1 MIPRVM
7 HSKTRLLLFPAIA
20 AGLLCFQLPVADA
33 RQFRTIRTIAT
44 PEKLPENA
52 QPVERFRPVK
62 AQIVR
67 AAVEKL
73 AEAWNT
79 GTLDPLLSREK
90 FYNKDRLLDTLAGD
104 IPRDATLRVLSVGG
118 ITTLDQYFQPREGRR
133 KQVNIVSA
141 IVRTQIE
148 FNDPNNGF
156 IRLDGRNEF
165 VLEVVQ

>member
-1 MIPRVM
+1 MGRFRMMVR
-7 HSKTRLLLFPAIA
+7 SFLCL
-20 AGLLCFQLPVADA
+20 GLAVGLTAWLAVPVDA
-33 RQFRTIRTIAT
+33 RQFRTIRTITT

-52 QPVERFRPVK
+52 EPVERFRPVK
-62 AQIVR
+62 AQIVK

-73 AEAWNT
+73 ADAWNT

-156 IRLDGRNEF
+156 VRLEGRNEF

>member
-1 MIPRVM
+1 MDLRTTV
-7 HSKTRLLLFPAIA
+7 LALAAILTVVGA
-20 AGLLCFQLPVADA
+20 SSTDA
-33 RQFRTIRTIAT
+33 RQFRTIRPIAT
-44 PEKLPENA
+44 PEKLPDNA
-52 QPVERFRPVK
+52 QPVEQFRPVR

-79 GTLDPLLSREK
+79 GNLDPMLSREK

-104 IPRDATLRVLSVGG
+104 VPRDALLRVLSVGG
-118 ITTLDQYFQPREGRR
+118 ITTLDQYYQPRDGRR
-133 KQVNIVSA
+133 RQINIVSA